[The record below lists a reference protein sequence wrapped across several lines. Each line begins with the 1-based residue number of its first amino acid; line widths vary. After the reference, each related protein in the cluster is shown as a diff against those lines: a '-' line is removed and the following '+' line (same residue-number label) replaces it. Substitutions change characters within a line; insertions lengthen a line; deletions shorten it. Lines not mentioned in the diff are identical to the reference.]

1 MIIEKHSVPTYT
13 ADGANMSKFRAI
25 FDSLCEW
32 DSVAEVSTQNVKY
45 TYGCFTF
52 DINFYD
58 STYSVDLL
66 YGGTTVDLSG
76 YRNWFNVQIIKTATS
91 VGMLI
96 FNGTQNATIPADN
109 SNAGVH
115 KVVLTKNLNI
125 NTGSEEK
132 GIVYAVGT
140 GTAGQINLQVVAD
153 SNAAIATSTTV
164 NIKSNSSVTILQPAA
179 STSYTGYC
187 PNVYVPALQTCASSN
202 VKCTV
207 NGATYYIM
215 GGSLYL
221 LDD

>member
-52 DINFYD
+52 DINCYD

-91 VGMLI
+91 VGMMI
-96 FNGTQNATIPADN
+96 YNGAQNANIPTDGGDA
-109 SNAGVH
+109 SVH
-115 KVVLTKNLNI
+115 RVVLTRTMNLYN
-125 NTGSEEK
+125 GAEEK
-132 GIVYAVGT
+132 GIVYAVGK
-140 GTAGQINLQVVAD
+140 GTAGQFKIRVISE
-153 SNAAIATSTTV
+153 SNATTATDTSKTIST
-164 NIKSNSSVTILQPAA
+164 NAAVTILQPAA
-179 STSYTGYC
+179 STTYAGYC
-187 PNVYVPALQTCASSN
+187 PYVFIPEHQTCASSN
-202 VKCTV
+202 CKAKV